1 MSQAEIFLSESTILY
16 TPAWYR
22 GTAREERT
30 LPLAPGDYKVT
41 PGHGAERWTVT
52 SLKDG
57 ATVYSGIGPVEVRRA
72 PAAG

>member
-1 MSQAEIFLSESTILY
+1 MSQADVFHTETTTLY
-16 TPAWYR
+16 TPAWYSDKV
-22 GTAREERT
+22 REELE

-57 ATVYSGIGPVEVRRA
+57 TTVYSGIGPVEIRRTS
-72 PAAG
+72 AAK

>member
-1 MSQAEIFLSESTILY
+1 MSQAEIFPSESTVLY

-22 GTAREERT
+22 STAREERA

-52 SLKDG
+52 SLKDNT
-57 ATVYSGIGPVEVRRA
+57 TVYSGIGPVEVRRA
-72 PAAG
+72 PAAD

>member
-1 MSQAEIFLSESTILY
+1 MSQAEFFPTEPAVLY
-16 TPAWYR
+16 TPAWYSD
-22 GTAREERT
+22 TAHEIQL
-30 LPLAPGDYKVT
+30 LPLSPGDYKVT

-57 ATVYSGIGPVEVRRA
+57 SMVYSGIGPVEIRRP